1 MCYNLTM
8 KKNFITLML
17 ALFGLLFFRPVFAM
31 EEINS
36 FDAEI
41 KINEDASIDV
51 SEKIEYDFGDGQK
64 HGMFRDIPIKYK
76 ARGGN
81 YNLRI
86 SEISVADEKGDLY
99 NFSTSNAGQN
109 IRIKIG
115 DADKYVSGVKTYVI
129 SYKIGRAMNYFE
141 GHDELYWN
149 VTGNDWEVPIEKAS
163 AKISL
168 FNGSEDGIERV
179 CYQGKYGS
187 SASCL
192 ISGDLFESQSLY
204 PGEGLTVVFGF
215 PKGIVQ
221 KPTAF
226 QNFLA
231 TLLDNWIL
239 LLPVAVFFLMLY
251 FWWKRGKDPKGRGTI
266 IAQYDAPDEIKP
278 IEVGTV
284 IDNSS
289 DNKDISAE
297 IISLAV
303 RGYLK
308 ITKIKEKKFLS
319 EANYELEK
327 LKSEES
333 LEDDFDVKL
342 MNGLFGKKLKV
353 DLSDLKDKFYKK
365 TGEINNLVCDSVV
378 KRGYYSSNPN
388 SMEHLYVGIGVLVA
402 LIGTIIFGKIFGTL
416 GAIAVAI
423 SGVIIIVFGF
433 LMPAR
438 TQKGVLAKEHIFG
451 LKEYLRVAEK
461 DRIKFH
467 NAPEKN
473 PKHFEKLLPFA
484 MVLGVEKEWAEQFK
498 DIYKENPSWYSDP
511 SGANFNAL
519 LLANN
524 LNSFSTSA
532 NSTLTSNPS
541 SASGGG
547 SGFSGGG
554 GGGFGGGG
562 GGSW

>member
-1 MCYNLTM
+1 M
-8 KKNFITLML
+8 KKYLAFFILI
-17 ALFGLLFFRPVFAM
+17 FSGLLFFSSAFAM
-31 EEINS
+31 EEISS

-41 KINEDASIDV
+41 KINEDASINV
-51 SEKIEYDFGDGQK
+51 SEKIEYNFGDGQK
-64 HGMFRDIPIKYK
+64 HGIFRDIPIKYK

-86 SEISVADEKGDLY
+86 SEISVTDEKGIPYD
-99 NFSTSNAGQN
+99 FSTSYSGQN
-109 IRIKIG
+109 IQIKIG
-115 DADKYVSGVKTYVI
+115 DADKYVSGVKTYVV
-129 SYKIGRAMNYFE
+129 SYKIERAINYFE

-163 AKISL
+163 AKVSL
-168 FNGSEDGIERV
+168 YNGSEDGIERA
-179 CYQGKYGS
+179 CYQGKHGS

-192 ISGDLFESQSLY
+192 ISGDLFESQRLY

-215 PKGIVQ
+215 PKGVVQ
-221 KPTAF
+221 EPTAF

-231 TLLDNWIL
+231 TLLDNWVL
-239 LLPVAVFFLMLY
+239 FLPVAVFFFMLY
-251 FWWKRGKDPKGRGTI
+251 LWWKRGRDPKGRGTI
-266 IAQYDAPDEIKP
+266 IAQYDAPDNIKP

-297 IISLAV
+297 IVSLAV

-308 ITKIKEKKFLS
+308 ITKIKEDRFFS
-319 EANYELEK
+319 GAEYELEK
-327 LKSEES
+327 LKPENDLEDIFDIRTMES
-333 LEDDFDVKL
+333 LFEKKPKIKL
-342 MNGLFGKKLKV
+342 GELKN
-353 DLSDLKDKFYKK
+353 KFYKK

-388 SMEHLYVGIGVLVA
+388 SMEHLYVGIGF
-402 LIGTIIFGKIFGTL
+402 LIAFVGTIIFGKIFGTL
-416 GAIAVAI
+416 GAIAIAI

-433 LMPAR
+433 LMPVR
-438 TQKGVLAKEHIFG
+438 TRKGVLAKEHILG

-467 NAPEKN
+467 NAPERN
-473 PKHFEKLLPFA
+473 PEHFEKLLPFA
-484 MVLGVEKEWAEQFK
+484 MVLGVEKEWAKQFE
-498 DIYKENPSWYSDP
+498 DIYKENPSWYNDP
-511 SGANFNAL
+511 SGVNFNAL
-519 LLANN
+519 LLVSS